1 MQVYTGIPYFYI
13 YFRWLAQSFYISIY
27 NVDVHSLWLFGKP
40 RHAQNFSGDGN
51 NHFRTVIDY
60 NILDM
65 KFKVVHRTVYFRIG
79 RERILCFGNAKQCRR
94 IASTSSS
101 VSLAKR
107 LKATSTV

>member
-79 RERILCFGNAKQCRR
+79 RERILCFGNA
-94 IASTSSS
+94 TG
-101 VSLAKR
+101 
-107 LKATSTV
+107 

>member
-27 NVDVHSLWLFGKP
+27 NVDVHSLRLFGKP

-79 RERILCFGNAKQCRR
+79 RERILCFGNANGIMTNAHLFYQFDDF
-94 IASTSSS
+94 T
-101 VSLAKR
+101 
-107 LKATSTV
+107 

>member
-65 KFKVVHRTVYFRIG
+65 KFKVVHRTVYFG
-79 RERILCFGNAKQCRR
+79 SAEKEYC
-94 IASTSSS
+94 
-101 VSLAKR
+101 VLAMQ
-107 LKATSTV
+107 TG

>member
-27 NVDVHSLWLFGKP
+27 NVDVHSLRLFGKP

-65 KFKVVHRTVYFRIG
+65 KFKVVHRTVYFRQRKNIV
-79 RERILCFGNAKQCRR
+79 FWQC
-94 IASTSSS
+94 
-101 VSLAKR
+101 KR
-107 LKATSTV
+107 DNDQCPSFLSI

>member
-13 YFRWLAQSFYISIY
+13 WLAQSFYISIY

-65 KFKVVHRTVYFRIG
+65 KFKVVHR
-79 RERILCFGNAKQCRR
+79 LCMYAVVLEGYPPEAEQ
-94 IASTSSS
+94 TY
-101 VSLAKR
+101 
-107 LKATSTV
+107 